1 MYMYQ
6 GMWYTMEKTQNG
18 HDLSDRLI
26 RSICSWHSYG
36 VYDESEDIDDLIDM
50 GADVNRMHGTIL
62 PLHCTCMVSDE
73 ESLLTLIKRG
83 ARVNLQDGYKRRAI
97 HYAAEKSKQCTE
109 ILLNNGADINAGD
122 GNQDTALHWAVFKNN
137 EACVKLLLERGA
149 FVDARDYNN
158 DTPLSWAAR
167 KGNFEVMKLLLD
179 YNACVNLRNAK
190 GETPMSR
197 TLHLQNIGLNTG
209 SDDACLEL
217 LFMAAGHIDFQ
228 HQKINDS
235 GSNETL
241 KCVVKFS
248 TNVRSLRDL
257 TRCAVRF
264 YLGYRYLPRTVERL
278 PLPPKIKRYILL
290 QT

>member
-1 MYMYQ
+1 M
-6 GMWYTMEKTQNG
+6 
-18 HDLSDRLI
+18 
-26 RSICSWHSYG
+26 
-36 VYDESEDIDDLIDM
+36 
-50 GADVNRMHGTIL
+50 
-62 PLHCTCMVSDE
+62 
-73 ESLLTLIKRG
+73 
-83 ARVNLQDGYKRRAI
+83 
-97 HYAAEKSKQCTE
+97 
-109 ILLNNGADINAGD
+109 NNGADINAGD

-235 GSNETL
+235 GNNETL

-257 TRCAVRF
+257 TRCAVRC
-264 YLGYRYLPRTVERL
+264 YLGYRYLPRTVDRL